1 MKNHLKIVVLGDSS
15 VGKTSLLAEKYYS
28 ENIEP
33 NLGTNFM
40 TKDIT
45 IEDEVLS
52 IEVPMYYLH
61 QMYLKYIK
69 VTLLYFTKSKKIT
82 IYA

>member
-1 MKNHLKIVVLGDSS
+1 MTYYNNMKKSVMKIHLKIVILGDSS

-40 TKDIT
+40 TKDIS
-45 IEDEVLS
+45 IEDKVLS
-52 IEVPMYYLH
+52 IEVCNSRY
-61 QMYLKYIK
+61 MYLK
-69 VTLLYFTKSKKIT
+69 F
-82 IYA
+82 